1 MADTITVTVEDKA
14 VLARFSPAGIPTQVR
29 NNLRRVIPDLLRQF
43 TGFVD
48 NELSVLKSRTHL
60 QFIGGPQ
67 GQMIENPQQ
76 VVGRAEMGWTGD
88 PKKSF
93 VPIIIEKGSHHTRPI
108 RAVNAQALAFF
119 WPKVNKM
126 IFVKAVGLSDPSK
139 LDFPG
144 IHYMQ
149 RAFDALGPHI
159 RESIQEAVDE
169 GLKA

>member
-76 VVGRAEMGWTGD
+76 VVGQAEMGWTGD
-88 PKKSF
+88 PKAAM
-93 VPIIIEKGSHHTRPI
+93 VPIIIESGAKPHPI
-108 RAVNAQALAFF
+108 AAVNARALAFF
-119 WPKVNKM
+119 WPRVNKM
-126 IFVKAVGLSDPSK
+126 VFFRQVQHPG
-139 LDFPG
+139 FPG

-159 RESIQEAVDE
+159 KESIQEAVDE